1 MENYLIKISKE
12 EINILLTSLKDSQN
26 QLTEIL
32 RVTSK
37 SYYELSESEKFFW
50 RNKSAYDKYIEVLRK
65 DCCKQSDDELR
76 LQEKLENVLNNTHNK
91 DR

>member
-37 SYYELSESEKFFW
+37 SYYELAENEKFFW
-50 RNKSAYDKYIEVLRK
+50 RNKNEYDQYIEVLRK
-65 DCCKQSDDELR
+65 NCCNQIDDEFK
-76 LQEKLENVLNNTHNK
+76 LQEKLENILNNTHNK